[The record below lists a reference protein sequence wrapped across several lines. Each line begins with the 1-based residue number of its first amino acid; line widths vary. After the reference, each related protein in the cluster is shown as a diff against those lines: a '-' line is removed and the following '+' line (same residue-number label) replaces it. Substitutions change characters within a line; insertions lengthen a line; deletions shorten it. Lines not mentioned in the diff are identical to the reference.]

1 MSAIQRIATR
11 ETELGAG
18 LSIRRALPT
27 RHRRMVGAWCFLDHI
42 GPVDFAPDAGLHVGA
57 HPHIGLQTFT
67 WPITGEILH
76 RDSLGNEQLIR
87 PGQVNLMTAGH
98 GIAHT
103 EDSPQPGQRLHAAQ
117 LWIALPPEQRDCP
130 PDFAH
135 YPDLP
140 TWTTDGAR
148 FTLLAGHY
156 RNKHAPTR
164 IHTPLLGLDIAATTD
179 ATLDLPLQTEF
190 EYGLLPLLGHITA
203 AGETLGS
210 DEFLYLEPGRDR
222 LQLKLPAG
230 SIVLLL
236 GGEPF
241 TAPLQMWWNFVAGD
255 RKSIVEAQ
263 RQWENGDARFGAVG
277 DGKAPRLGAPTL
289 PAVWIRAS

>member
-18 LSIRRALPT
+18 LNIRRALPT

-42 GPVDFAPDAGLHVGA
+42 GPIDFAPDAGLHVGA
-57 HPHIGLQTFT
+57 RPHIGLQTFT
-67 WPITGEILH
+67 WPVAGEILH

-103 EDSPQPGQRLHAAQ
+103 EDSPQPGQHLHATQ

-140 TWTTDGAR
+140 TWTTDCAQ

-156 RNKHAPTR
+156 QHNHAPTL
-164 IHTPLLGLDIAATTD
+164 IYTPLLGLD
-179 ATLDLPLQTEF
+179 
-190 EYGLLPLLGHITA
+190 ITA
-203 AGETLGS
+203 AGETLGR
-210 DEFLYLEPGRDR
+210 DEFLYLEAGRNH

-230 SIVLLL
+230 SKVCCSVANHSRHRSRC
-236 GGEPF
+236 GGTSSPA
-241 TAPLQMWWNFVAGD
+241 TAPASPKHN
-255 RKSIVEAQ
+255 SS
-263 RQWENGDARFGAVG
+263 
-277 DGKAPRLGAPTL
+277 GKAA
-289 PAVWIRAS
+289 IRASDQSAMAAHRA